1 MLRRSRKRP
10 TAMGGTIVHAGVTS
24 KL

>member
-10 TAMGGTIVHAGVTS
+10 TAIGGTIVHAGVTS